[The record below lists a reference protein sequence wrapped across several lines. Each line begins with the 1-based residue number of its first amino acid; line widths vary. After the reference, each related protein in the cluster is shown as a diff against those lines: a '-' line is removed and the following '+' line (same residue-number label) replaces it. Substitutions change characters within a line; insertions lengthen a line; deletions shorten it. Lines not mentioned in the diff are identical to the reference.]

1 MDYTPKAFFN
11 KLAGFYKLETQR
23 ERSNW
28 ERARWMAA
36 VIINPHTKKNIKP
49 IDLGKFSWEKN
60 NPNLVK
66 KQTTKQDI
74 LSAIRKLEAARKFK
88 KEKQV

>member
-23 ERSNW
+23 EQANW
-28 ERARWMAA
+28 ERSRWMAA

-49 IDLGKFSWEKN
+49 IDLGKFSWEKEKLT
-60 NPNLVK
+60 PK
-66 KQTTKQDI
+66 KQLTTKQDI
-74 LSAIRKLEAARKFK
+74 LSTIRKLEAARKFK
-88 KEKQV
+88 TEKKI